1 MGGLFRKKP
10 AKDRASSRR
19 KRRDFEEEDFEMSAD
34 EEAFDQIQTGGAPE
48 EPSDAGYMDPDDM
61 EGTDLAGVK
70 ELSELLGRFEEV
82 EDKIGRIDSAL
93 TSEKGEN
100 TKVRDHLAQM
110 EQDIR
115 KLLSVYE
122 VVSAKFNPFIE
133 MSDKDSAAPAQAPPE
148 KAGEELPFGPIEV
161 DGDLPEFKPFDEGE
175 AEAPSFVRPAPSRPG
190 RDTPPWEPGKTTGP
204 LETVY
209 AEPRLEPPP
218 SLDKTSKDERYE
230 KEVRAAS
237 KSKHNKKPLLAYIPH
252 DYLTL
257 VLVMRWIEFLF
268 ERVTRD
274 KISLVLDYYVDVGW
288 ISEDVKSEIMSYARG
303 EMQDVT
309 KYMGHEEVQEEVFRD
324 VPAPTAAPY
333 KKVEDWRLSADDH
346 LKSLLFIQKV
356 AGLEV
361 DKDRLNSLEQNIL
374 KFKESLEGFHGV

>member
-1 MGGLFRKKP
+1 LGEEEANGGGL
-10 AKDRASSRR
+10 
-19 KRRDFEEEDFEMSAD
+19 
-34 EEAFDQIQTGGAPE
+34 T
-48 EPSDAGYMDPDDM
+48 
-61 EGTDLAGVK
+61 GVK

-93 TSEKGEN
+93 TTERNEN
-100 TKVRDHLAQM
+100 SKVRDRLTQM
-110 EQDIR
+110 ERDIR

-122 VVSAKFNPFIE
+122 VVSAKFNPFIDVSE
-133 MSDKDSAAPAQAPPE
+133 KEPQQKAPSPPVTFEAAP
-148 KAGEELPFGPIEV
+148 
-161 DGDLPEFKPFDEGE
+161 LPELDLGEDIPEFRPYQEGE
-175 AEAPSFVRPAPSRPG
+175 AEPPSFQEKVVRAG
-190 RDTPPWEPGKTTGP
+190 RDTAPWEPGTSTTP
-204 LETVY
+204 VETMQMGKK
-209 AEPRLEPPP
+209 REPPP
-218 SLDKTSKDERYE
+218 MMDKTSKDEKYE
-230 KEVRAAS
+230 REMRAAAR
-237 KSKHNKKPLLAYIPH
+237 SKHNKKPLLAYIPH

-309 KYMGHEEVQEEVFRD
+309 KYMGQEEVREEVFREL
-324 VPAPTAAPY
+324 PAPTAAPY

-346 LKSLLFIQKV
+346 LKSLLFVQKI

-361 DKDRLNSLEQNIL
+361 DKDRLNSLEQNIS
-374 KFKESLEGFHGV
+374 KFKETLEGFHGV